1 MNFFFYWFNLLEF
14 IKISICILKEFGL
27 VLVPESRDA
36 MLNQIVLVGRLTKDV
51 QVNKSEKG
59 KQVASLTLAI
69 PRSFKNMNGTYDTDF
84 IECTIFD
91 NIAQNTS
98 EYCHKGDILG
108 VKGRVQSRLV
118 EKDNEKRNV
127 IEVIAEKVTFLT
139 SKKEEV
145 AEETEE

>member
-1 MNFFFYWFNLLEF
+1 
-14 IKISICILKEFGL
+14 
-27 VLVPESRDA
+27 

-59 KQVASLTLAI
+59 KQVASLVLAI

-84 IECTIFD
+84 IECTLFD
-91 NIAQNTS
+91 NIAQNTA

-118 EKDNEKRNV
+118 ENNGDKRTI

-139 SKKEEV
+139 SKKEEAEDV
-145 AEETEE
+145 AEQEE